1 MAKIGYVRTSTN
13 KQYTDRQINELK
25 RYCDKIYVED
35 GVSAARRID
44 LFIEKLLLN

>member
-1 MAKIGYVRTSTN
+1 MTKIGYVRTSTN
-13 KQYTDRQINELK
+13 KQYTDRQINEFK

-35 GVSAARRID
+35 GVLARKKID